1 MKVAQKHRVSYASG
15 PLKVADEG
23 GLMQVARHE
32 SSHESS
38 HVSYRDVLQ
47 CYTDEL
53 FRFLD
58 KLFRF
63 IESTDRRLVYQDRRI
78 V

>member
-23 GLMQVARHE
+23 GLMQVAR
-32 SSHESS
+32 HESS

-63 IESTDRRLVYQDRRI
+63 IESTDRRLVSQDRRI